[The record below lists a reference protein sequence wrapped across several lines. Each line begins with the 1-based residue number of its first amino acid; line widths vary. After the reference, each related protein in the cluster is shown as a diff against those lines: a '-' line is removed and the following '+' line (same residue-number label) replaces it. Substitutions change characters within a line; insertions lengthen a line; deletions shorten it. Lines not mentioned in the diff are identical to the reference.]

1 MTIKPHRLQQAAKP
15 EKARTPRT
23 MSAALAAAGLLTC
36 VSVAAMAPVLA
47 QELDPLFEPT
57 RPSEDPFAD
66 DPFTDDTQ
74 PADPNAPFPP
84 DEQDDPNEVLDLD
97 TGDFSTPQQTDD
109 ETLNPEFESNR
120 IPVEATL
127 RALDKITAKT
137 KDITIAVDGTASFER
152 LDITLRTCN
161 KRPPE
166 EPPEV
171 TAFLEVTENAL
182 SGETSSVFTGWMFAS
197 SPGLSAME
205 HSVYDVWV
213 IDCKMT
219 DPETDAPEGASE

>member
-1 MTIKPHRLQQAAKP
+1 MIISTQPQRSIRN
-15 EKARTPRT
+15 KATVQT
-23 MSAALAAAGLLTC
+23 AFAALVTACLTLPGIAG
-36 VSVAAMAPVLA
+36 ANA
-47 QELDPLFEPT
+47 QSLDPLFEPT
-57 RPSEDPFAD
+57 RPSEDPFA
-66 DPFTDDTQ
+66 TDQ
-74 PADPNAPFPP
+74 FPEESQPFPP
-84 DEQDDPNEVLDLD
+84 EEQSDPNEVIDLD
-97 TGDFSTPQQTDD
+97 TGDFSRPQQGED
-109 ETLNPEFESNR
+109 ESLSPEFESKR
-120 IPVEATL
+120 IPETATL

-137 KDITIAVDGTASFER
+137 KDIVIAVDDTASFER

-182 SGETSSVFTGWMFAS
+182 SGETSSVFSGWMFAS

-219 DPETDAPEGASE
+219 DPETDVPEGASE